1 MIIQTRLE
9 CQMEIDFP
17 AATFSGYTLISGK
30 ERKIRL
36 RVFTSY
42 VGNAAPQGSEVRVPS
57 ALSFIN

>member
-36 RVFTSY
+36 RVFILRPTLET
-42 VGNAAPQGSEVRVPS
+42 PHHKEVKSDCPVP
-57 ALSFIN
+57 